1 MDFAYYVIFGAY
13 ILFTLTLNRHESW
26 SDAVNAVQLKDETIK
41 VAGILLL
48 MGVMHG
54 VNLLLLPIIGR
65 LLMLNKQL
73 DQEMHDRERGPQGP
87 DAAGRRGQP

>member
-1 MDFAYYVIFGAY
+1 
-13 ILFTLTLNRHESW
+13 LNRPQAW
-26 SDAVNAVQLKDETIK
+26 SDAVNAVQLKDETMK

-73 DQEMHDRERGPQGP
+73 DQEMRDRE
-87 DAAGRRGQP
+87 RRGQP